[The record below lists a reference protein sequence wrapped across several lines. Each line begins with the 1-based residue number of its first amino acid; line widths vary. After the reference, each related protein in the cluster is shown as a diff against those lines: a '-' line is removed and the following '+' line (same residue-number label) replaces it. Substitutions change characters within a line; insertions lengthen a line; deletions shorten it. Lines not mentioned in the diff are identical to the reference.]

1 MGVIPTDVADDG
13 KLKVSDPE
21 TSEVSVGVE
30 DISPVVD
37 GVGGSVTGGL
47 ARVGVS
53 VLQTQGAVTVIV
65 VMDGVLP

>member
-30 DISPVVD
+30 DISPVVE
-37 GVGGSVTGGL
+37 VGGSVTGGL